1 MSEERKDYTS
11 DTRKACKYGT
21 KCYQKNPEH
30 LKQFKHPPQLKA
42 KVNKRQNNR
51 FTPYNK
57 ERKPHE
63 AKTSENNIQN
73 TNDEAK
79 TSENNIGKVDLD
91 ANIVDESTTNINQD
105 DEVEST
111 SKPPQVIIDPEVP
124 KYLVRSDSVTFYDKD
139 LDPHDVIKECFL
151 VDMPDDFFQFYKCLQ
166 EDTENV
172 EKLLST
178 VNLQLIG
185 PYELFLGKLPKLDD
199 KELYLIH
206 WRFFFDPPEFQVCCY
221 KTLLNCFT
229 AEGSSPFEPKI
240 NIIGFFTLLLRVL
253 PAKFKFY
260 FVSHFLS

>member
-1 MSEERKDYTS
+1 MSEEWKDFSFTN

-30 LKQFKHPPQLKA
+30 HKQFKHPPQLKA

-51 FTPYNK
+51 FKPYNK
-57 ERKPHE
+57 ERKPANE
-63 AKTSENNIQN
+63 ANTSVNNQD

-79 TSENNIGKVDLD
+79 TNENIGKVDLV
-91 ANIVDESTTNINQD
+91 ANIADEATTNKNQD

-111 SKPPQVIIDPEVP
+111 SKPPQVFTDHEVP
-124 KYLVRSDSVTFYDKD
+124 KCLVKLDSVTFYDKD
-139 LDPHDVIKECFL
+139 LDPQDVIKECFL

-166 EDTENV
+166 KDTENV
-172 EKLLST
+172 EKLLSA

-206 WRFFFDPPEFQVCCY
+206 WRFFFDPPEFQVCYY
-221 KTLLNCFT
+221 KT
-229 AEGSSPFEPKI
+229 
-240 NIIGFFTLLLRVL
+240 
-253 PAKFKFY
+253 
-260 FVSHFLS
+260 